1 MKEKVFVGFQTFFDI
16 LTAILQGGV
25 CSEATSSE

>member
-1 MKEKVFVGFQTFFDI
+1 MKEKVFVGFQTLFDI
-16 LTAILQGGV
+16 RTVILQGEV